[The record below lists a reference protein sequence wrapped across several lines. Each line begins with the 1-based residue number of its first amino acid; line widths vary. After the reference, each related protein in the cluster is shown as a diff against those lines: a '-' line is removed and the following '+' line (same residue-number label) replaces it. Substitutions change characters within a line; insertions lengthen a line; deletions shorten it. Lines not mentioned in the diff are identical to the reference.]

1 MPISDWWNS
10 SNGQIHEHAPDTEFT
25 GNSIWRLDSDG
36 ETIWIAESCGE
47 FSWVHDHKVR
57 IISLDSGNPTL
68 GWNYRIGDSTE
79 SGDSTEFTPMVL
91 GEKYELPESEKRTFT
106 PDSSGVGYLF
116 FKSVVKP
123 FPEPAT
129 DRIFGFKV
137 QE

>member
-1 MPISDWWNS
+1 MPINDWWNS

-25 GNSIWRLDSDG
+25 DNIVWRLDSDG

-47 FSWVHDHKVR
+47 FSWSYDHKVR
-57 IISLDSGNPTL
+57 IISLDSENPTL
-68 GWNYRIGDSTE
+68 GWSYRIGDS
-79 SGDSTEFTPMVL
+79 SEFTPMVL
-91 GEKYELPESEKRTFT
+91 GEKYELPETEKRTFT
-106 PDSSGVGYLF
+106 PDSSGVGYLL
-116 FKSVVKP
+116 FKSEVKP